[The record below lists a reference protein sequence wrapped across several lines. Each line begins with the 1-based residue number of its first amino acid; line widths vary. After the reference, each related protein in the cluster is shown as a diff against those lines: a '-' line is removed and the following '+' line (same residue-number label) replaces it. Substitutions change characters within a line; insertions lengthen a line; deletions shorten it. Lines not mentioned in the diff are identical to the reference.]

1 MKEQS
6 IKNLFTE
13 TYHKLGIADRNA
25 AQNYYWGI
33 WPTCTPSEPL
43 DEPDLEK

>member
-6 IKNLFTE
+6 IKNLLTE

-33 WPTCTPSEPL
+33 WPAGALGESL
-43 DEPDLEK
+43 DEPDSEK